1 MELALDLADGD
12 DDSRFFGLCG
22 GLHRRRGV
30 VHVILDGDVSGENS
44 GVLSWARRLTGRCR
58 DPPGDGIA

>member
-12 DDSRFFGLCG
+12 DGFGLFGWGG
-22 GLHRRRGV
+22 GLQRRRRI
-30 VHVILDGDVSGENS
+30 VHAILAGDGSGDDS
-44 GVLSWARRLTGRCR
+44 GLLTWARRLTAGDR